1 MEDDPTKAHLDV
13 YDTNKGLWNPEL
25 GELELPEGWDFLPSG
40 DAFVTRQVKAAG
52 DFWLAWLPR
61 TRNRRHRTA
70 IGVFAPSDAIEA
82 AQAKAAETD
91 ADRAIRRAAG
101 ARYRERKEDRYRREL
116 ADAIVAFLA
125 FAPAHAKLASS
136 IADAAAARAGE
147 VGSGRVGRTRTLSL
161 EERAALAARAHIR
174 HNHTEYEARLEGVP
188 LDDLYGDDW
197 LYREAKA
204 QAHEDVDAFIEEHRQ
219 R

>member
-13 YDTNKGLWNPEL
+13 YDTREGLWNPEV
-25 GELELPEGWDFLPSG
+25 GELELPEGWDFLPAG
-40 DAFVTRQVKAAG
+40 DRFVTRQVKAAG
-52 DFWLAWLPR
+52 DYWLAWLPR

-70 IGVFAPSDAIEA
+70 IGVFAPSEAIEA

-101 ARYRERKEDRYRREL
+101 ARYRERKEDRYRQDL

-136 IADAAAARAGE
+136 IAESAAARAAE

-174 HNHTEYEARLEGVP
+174 HHHTEYEARLDDVP
-188 LDDLYGDDW
+188 LDELYGDDW
-197 LYREAKA
+197 LYREAKV
-204 QAHEDVDAFIEEHRQ
+204 QAHADVDAFIDAHR
-219 R
+219 RR

>member
-1 MEDDPTKAHLDV
+1 VEDDPAKAHLDV
-13 YDTNKGLWNPEL
+13 YDTKDGLWNPEL

-40 DAFVTRQVKAAG
+40 DAFVTRQVKRAG
-52 DFWLAWLPR
+52 DYWLAWLPR

-70 IGVFAPSDAIEA
+70 IGVFAPSEAIEA

-91 ADRAIRRAAG
+91 ADRAIRRAVG
-101 ARYRERKEDRYRREL
+101 ARYRERKEDRYRQEL
-116 ADAIVAFLA
+116 ADAIVGFVAFVTT
-125 FAPAHAKLASS
+125 HAKLASS
-136 IADAAAARAGE
+136 IAESAAARAGE
-147 VGSGRVGRTRTLSL
+147 VGSGRVGRTRTLSI

-174 HNHTEYEARLEGVP
+174 HHHTEYEARLDDVP

-204 QAHEDVDAFIEEHRQ
+204 QAHADVDAFIDAHRV